1 MGHRT
6 SLLSVME
13 VDGPL
18 MQVTTAAPS
27 PADRGFTTPFPVL
40 QLLTSAP
47 PPLASFRSLSL
58 GKGITMSCKAQHST
72 LSIMSLCFEQC
83 SLQTDMSLAKAK

>member
-27 PADRGFTTPFPVL
+27 PADRAFTTPFPVL
-40 QLLTSAP
+40 QLLTSGP
-47 PPLASFRSLSL
+47 PPPPRLFSFLEPW
-58 GKGITMSCKAQHST
+58 KGNNDV
-72 LSIMSLCFEQC
+72 L
-83 SLQTDMSLAKAK
+83 